1 MHLGPEAV
9 RRQQQQAAEKQY
21 RLWQAMRIFKRGYA
35 GLRVVS
41 TQAWRQRF
49 DALHWGNGYMGQMPD
64 IRCQMLEVRLGGEG

>member
-1 MHLGPEAV
+1 MHLGPEGV

-41 TQAWRQRF
+41 TQAWLQRF
-49 DALHWGNGYMGQMPD
+49 DALHWGNGYMGVISVISDQRPGS
-64 IRCQMLEVRLGGEG
+64 RRRVTR